1 MRIPGLYHLILLLRR
16 SPETEYERVM
26 LLQRQ
31 RGRRHLIAMGAVILM
46 AAASVA
52 IAAKRHVDNELEC
65 LALNIYF
72 EARGEQREGQAAV
85 AHVVMNRV
93 ADDRFPGGVCAV
105 VQQGGKD
112 TEDCQFS
119 WWCDSLGDRP
129 KHKADWET
137 ARDVARI
144 VYWGGDEDPTGG
156 ALWYHATS
164 VRAYWR
170 GQFEKGPKIGN
181 HIFYRD
187 KPEAAET
194 GA

>member
-1 MRIPGLYHLILLLRR
+1 MLSSGVPILI
-16 SPETEYERVM
+16 
-26 LLQRQ
+26 
-31 RGRRHLIAMGAVILM
+31 GAVVLLAGVALAG
-46 AAASVA
+46 AAQ
-52 IAAKRHVDNELEC
+52 RNFNNELEC

-72 EARGEQREGQAAV
+72 EARGESSDGQIAV

-105 VQQGGKD
+105 VRQGGTE

-129 KHKADWET
+129 KHKADWEA
-137 ARDVARI
+137 ARDIARI
-144 VYWGGDEDPTGG
+144 VYWGGIPDTTGG

-164 VRAYWR
+164 VKAYWR
-170 GQFEKGPKIGN
+170 GQFEKGPTIGN

-187 KPEAAET
+187 KPKRA
-194 GA
+194 GV